1 MKRVLKVFVL
11 LPALLFLVTGLRW
24 LVDPAGV
31 APGFGLSLE
40 SGVGLSTQVGDFS
53 GFFLTLGVCMLMALV
68 TERRTWYYPPIIL
81 LWLTA
86 LGRILA
92 WLVHDAALA
101 VDLILP
107 ELVIGAILLIASR
120 ILPREA

>member
-1 MKRVLKVFVL
+1 MNRILKIFVL

-31 APGFGLSLE
+31 APGFGLSLAT
-40 SGVGLSTQVGDFS
+40 GVGLSTQVGDFS

-92 WLVHDAALA
+92 
-101 VDLILP
+101 
-107 ELVIGAILLIASR
+107 
-120 ILPREA
+120 

>member
-1 MKRVLKVFVL
+1 MNRILKIFVL

-31 APGFGLSLE
+31 APGFGLSLAT
-40 SGVGLSTQVGDFS
+40 GVGLSTQVGDFS